1 MNYYY
6 NVNSTDDGGFL
17 CRRKVSHNSHEEHLN
32 QNFIEWGGEGCLTV
46 MLSIAEIPSVIFSP
60 DSLGIMKTKRE
71 ITLIRKA
78 GRM

>member
-1 MNYYY
+1 MMEVFSVGGRFPTTAMRNTLTRI
-6 NVNSTDDGGFL
+6 VLKLKVEGRGGF
-17 CRRKVSHNSHEEHLN
+17 
-32 QNFIEWGGEGCLTV
+32 TV
-46 MLSIAEIPSVIFSP
+46 MLSIADIPSVIFSP